1 VPLPLNLRG
10 HDIMKYRF
18 LVFLP
23 VSKEADLAE
32 MACANMTILCKSEKE
47 L

>member
-1 VPLPLNLRG
+1 VPLPLNLLG
-10 HDIMKYRF
+10 HDIIQYHF

-32 MACANMTILCKSEKE
+32 MAYENMTILYKLEEE

>member
-1 VPLPLNLRG
+1 
-10 HDIMKYRF
+10 MKYRF

-32 MACANMTILCKSEKE
+32 MACANMTILYKWEEK